1 MSSALPV
8 AHPAR
13 LSTPVVL
20 AICFTL
26 LCWATAFVVI
36 RGVGA
41 QFGGGALALGR
52 LTVGAIV
59 LALLVI
65 GRRWLRP
72 TWREW
77 LLILSFGVA
86 WFAGYNV
93 ALNIAEHTL
102 DAGTTAM
109 VVNIGPLLIAI
120 GAGVFL
126 GEGLPRWVVIGA
138 AVAFLGVVLI
148 GIGQGIGG
156 VGDPVGLLW
165 ALLAAVT
172 YAIGVLCQKTVLRRL
187 PSGQVTFL
195 GCAIGVIACLPF
207 APELVSDLA
216 QAPLPSILGV
226 IYLGVFPTALAFS
239 TWGYVLSRMPASQL
253 GVTTYVVPP
262 LVVLFGFL
270 AFGEVPAVLAVIG
283 GVVCLIGVALSR
295 RRSAVIQP
303 AGNLQE

>member
-1 MSSALPV
+1 MI
-8 AHPAR
+8 
-13 LSTPVVL
+13 L

-26 LCWATAFVVI
+26 LCWATAFIVI
-36 RGVGA
+36 RGVGPD
-41 QFGGGALALGR
+41 FGGGALALGR
-52 LTVGAIV
+52 LSVGAIA
-59 LALLVI
+59 LGLLVI
-65 GRRWLRP
+65 GRRWVRP

-77 LLILSFGVA
+77 VLILSFGIA
-86 WFAGYNV
+86 WFAVYNV

-120 GAGVFL
+120 GGGVIL
-126 GEGLPRWVVIGA
+126 AEGIPRWLVIGA
-138 AVAFLGVVLI
+138 GVAFAGVVLI
-148 GIGQGIGG
+148 GIGQGVSGF
-156 VGDPVGLLW
+156 GDPIGLLW
-165 ALLAAVT
+165 ALLAAIT
-172 YAIGVLCQKTVLRRL
+172 YAIGVLCQKVVLRRV

-195 GCAIGVIACLPF
+195 GCAIGTVACLPF
-207 APELVSDLA
+207 APELVSNLVD
-216 QAPLPSILGV
+216 APLPSILGM

-239 TWGYVLSRMPASQL
+239 TWGYVLTRMPASQL
-253 GVTTYVVPP
+253 GVTTYIVPP

-270 AFGEVPAVLAVIG
+270 VFGEVPAALAVIG